1 MEKEFKA
8 HLKEELTFYDTS
20 LKNFLIGYESWYMGN
35 YIRFL
40 RYSEYYESKQQT
52 LQNKLYGGYAK
63 LLCGG
68 LVEKQVS
75 K

>member
-40 RYSEYYESKQQT
+40 RYAEYYESKQQT
-52 LQNKLYGGYAK
+52 LQNKLYGGGKQNYYA
-63 LLCGG
+63 
-68 LVEKQVS
+68 VV
-75 K
+75 